1 MSFTNCTR
9 LTSLQERQN
18 MFSREMSIFV
28 NAPADQVYGLVS
40 DIRRHPEWAFNPL
53 ELYHIAGPEQGV
65 GATFSSVAHR
75 VAGIVETF
83 RGQIRVVIDEPP
95 NQFAF
100 ETHDP
105 SGRYRWMF
113 TVMSEGNGSRLTQ
126 RMEKLS
132 GPWILRYFQPAIIW
146 PLFGSAQV
154 RGGLENI
161 KALLEKET

>member
-1 MSFTNCTR
+1 
-9 LTSLQERQN
+9 
-18 MFSREMSIFV
+18 MFNREMNIFV
-28 NAPADQVYGLVS
+28 NVPADQVYELVS

-53 ELYHIAGPEQGV
+53 EIRHIAGPEQGL

-83 RGQIRVVIDEPP
+83 QGQICVVIDEPP

-100 ETHDP
+100 ETHDT
-105 SGRYRWMF
+105 SGRYRWTF
-113 TVMSEGNGSRLTQ
+113 IVTPEGNGSRLTQ

-132 GPWILRYFQPAIIW
+132 GPWILRYVQPAILW
-146 PLFGSAQV
+146 PLFGRSQV

-161 KALLEKET
+161 KTLLEKQNNNELNDTA

>member
-1 MSFTNCTR
+1 
-9 LTSLQERQN
+9 

-40 DIRRHPEWAFNPL
+40 DIRRHPIWAFNPL

-65 GATFSSVAHR
+65 GATFSSVAHH

-83 RGQIRVVIDEPP
+83 QGQIRVVIDEPP
-95 NQFAF
+95 KRFAF
-100 ETHDP
+100 ETHDS
-105 SGRYRWMF
+105 SGRYRWTF
-113 TVMSEGNGSRLTQ
+113 TIASEGNRSRLTQ

-132 GPWILRYFQPAIIW
+132 GPWILRYVQPAIIW
-146 PLFGSAQV
+146 PLFGRRQV

-161 KALLEKET
+161 KTLLEKETSTRS